1 MESFVSF
8 STLFNLVL
16 TVIWFISGIRDLQ
29 GKDPFLDLPFN
40 QYHRDPEYRAFWQKK
55 NGVFYMLNS
64 IAFLILAFTPVTS
77 LLYRI
82 IFGIALWETFFILS
96 LTKAG
101 TIVRIDSR
109 KGATMNLN
117 LSGWDW
123 LTPRWVCC
131 FCTAASGI
139 CTMHRHRLEHRG
151 RKETLPQILRHCF
164 DHRRRVLAGQ
174 HFSAKGRAAAL
185 HFDGGSARVVR
196 CPADLVSVLCPEQG
210 RQNKK

>member
-1 MESFVSF
+1 MESFVSV

-77 LLYRI
+77 LIYRI
-82 IFGIALWETFFILS
+82 IFGIASWETFFILS

-117 LSGWDW
+117 LSDWDW
-123 LTPRWVCC
+123 LNAALGVL
-131 FCTAASGI
+131 FYTAASGI
-139 CTMHRHRLEHRG
+139 CTMAPAPDGAVRTKRSTSANFTAL
-151 RKETLPQILRHCF
+151 LRSFAVHSIWSTFFCQ
-164 DHRRRVLAGQ
+164 RSSR
-174 HFSAKGRAAAL
+174 
-185 HFDGGSARVVR
+185 
-196 CPADLVSVLCPEQG
+196 
-210 RQNKK
+210 